1 RRAMT
6 MMGDGAHEDCL
17 ACRAN
22 RGELVAPGSV
32 IYEDA
37 LWRLEHCLEPIPMV
51 GWLILKPLRHVEAF
65 ADLTPDEAASFG
77 PLLRRATQAMT
88 EVLAPA
94 KVYVCLYA
102 EQKDAQHVHVHLI
115 PRYHD
120 TPRERRGPHVFDYL
134 RDAAVQG
141 RNLADVEAA
150 RRAALSIRE
159 RLGEHP

>member
-1 RRAMT
+1 
-6 MMGDGAHEDCL
+6 MMNDRAHEDCL

-22 RGELVAPGSV
+22 RGELVAPGGM

-65 ADLTPDEAASFG
+65 AHLTPDEAASFG
-77 PLLRRATQAMT
+77 ALVKRITGATT

-102 EQKDAQHVHVHLI
+102 EQQDAQHVHVHLI
-115 PRYHD
+115 PRSHD
-120 TPRERRGPHVFDYL
+120 TPPERRGPHVFDYL

-150 RRAALSIRE
+150 ARAALSIRE
-159 RLGEHP
+159 RLGEAL